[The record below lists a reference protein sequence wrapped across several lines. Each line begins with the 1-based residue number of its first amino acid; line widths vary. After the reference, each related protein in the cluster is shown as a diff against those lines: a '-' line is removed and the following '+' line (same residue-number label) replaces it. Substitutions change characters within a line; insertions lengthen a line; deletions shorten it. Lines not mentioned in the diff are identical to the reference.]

1 MRFRE
6 SVLTHTSTIM
16 SIKKIWYCFMVIAPL
31 IIGCKH
37 TTPNN
42 SIALHVPTSYEK
54 ELQKEQMQIVSA
66 LSGASE
72 ITENRI
78 VKGRHKEE
86 DKHLIR
92 NYIRNL
98 LKKTGISPQDH
109 PYEITITYEDGTSND
124 FKGTNIYAIIPATIP
139 SKEYI
144 IIGAHYDAVP
154 YSLGANDNATGCAL
168 IYGVAKQINSLKE
181 RNKNVIIVF
190 FDQEELGL
198 VGSKA
203 FAQYIQGK
211 KYNVHSVHTVDQM
224 GWDKDQDKAIELELP
239 TPDLYR
245 LYKKHAQELGISV
258 FKTDVASTDHS
269 SFRNAGYKAI
279 GLTEEYKNG
288 DTTPHYHQSSDT
300 YNTVNFEYLF
310 SSTQLM
316 YNAIKELVSP

>member
-1 MRFRE
+1 
-6 SVLTHTSTIM
+6 
-16 SIKKIWYCFMVIAPL
+16 MVIAPL

-37 TTPNN
+37 TTSNDG
-42 SIALHVPTSYEK
+42 IALHVPTPHEK
-54 ELQKEQMQIVSA
+54 ELQKEQMQMISA

-72 ITENRI
+72 ITGNQTL
-78 VKGRHKEE
+78 KGRYDEE
-86 DKHLIR
+86 DKHLVR
-92 NYIRNL
+92 TYLSNQ
-98 LKKTGISPQDH
+98 LKKTGISPHEH
-109 PYEITITYEDGTSND
+109 PYEITITYEDGVSKD
-124 FKGTNIYAIIPATIP
+124 FKGTNIYAVIPATIP
-139 SKEYI
+139 SEEYI
-144 IIGAHYDAVP
+144 VIGAHYDAVQ

-168 IYGVAKQINSLKE
+168 IYGVSRQINAVKE
-181 RNKNVIIVF
+181 RHRNVMIVF

-224 GWDKDQDKAIELELP
+224 GWDKDQDRAIELELP
-239 TPDLYR
+239 TPDLYS
-245 LYKKHAQELGISV
+245 LYKKHAQELGIAV
-258 FKTDVASTDHS
+258 FKTDVGSTDHS

-300 YNTVNFEYLF
+300 YDTVYFDYLL

-316 YNAIKELVSP
+316 YSVIKELITL

>member
-1 MRFRE
+1 
-6 SVLTHTSTIM
+6 M
-16 SIKKIWYCFMVIAPL
+16 SIKKIWYCFTVIVPL

-37 TTPNN
+37 TTSNN
-42 SIALHVPTSYEK
+42 SIALHVPTSHEK
-54 ELQKEQMQIVSA
+54 ELQQEQKQIISI

-72 ITENRI
+72 ITENRTL
-78 VKGRHKEE
+78 KGRHKEE
-86 DKHLIR
+86 DKYLVRTYLSNQLNTI
-92 NYIRNL
+92 
-98 LKKTGISPQDH
+98 GIPPQEH
-109 PYEITITYEDGTSND
+109 PYEITITYEDGVSKD

-144 IIGAHYDAVP
+144 VIGAHYDAVP

-168 IYGVAKQINSLKE
+168 VYGVSKQINALKE
-181 RNKNVIIVF
+181 RNRNVMVVF

-203 FAQYIQGK
+203 FAQYIQEK

-239 TPDLYR
+239 TPELYR

-258 FKTDVASTDHS
+258 FKTDVGSTDHS
-269 SFRNAGYKAI
+269 SFRNVGYNAV

-288 DTTPHYHQSSDT
+288 DTTPHYHQSSDA
-300 YNTVNFEYLF
+300 YDTVDFGYLL
-310 SSTQLM
+310 SSTELM
-316 YNAIKELVSP
+316 YNAIKELVTAKL